1 MMNETIEQKQCKDCG
16 VPVTPKI
23 IHPNLCVD
31 CAAKHLEERRTQ
43 QSPNH
48 KPRSVVRAIA
58 REREVNAEVILSKQY
73 IDYMQSPQ
81 WLVRR
86 EAVLQRDEY
95 ICQACC
101 ERTATEVHHLN
112 YDHLGNEPMF
122 DLVSVCHDCHEQI
135 TKMDRE
141 K

>member
-1 MMNETIEQKQCKDCG
+1 MKNTIEPTQCKGCG
-16 VPVTPKI
+16 IPVTPKI

-31 CAAKHLEERRTQ
+31 CAAAHLEERRARAT
-43 QSPNH
+43 PDH
-48 KPRSVVRAIA
+48 KPRSVLRTIA
-58 REREVNAEVILSKQY
+58 RGREQNAEVIMSKQY
-73 IDYMQSPQ
+73 SDYLSSPQ

-101 ERTATEVHHLN
+101 ERTATEVHHLT

-122 DLVSVCHDCHEQI
+122 DLASVCHDCHEQI
-135 TKMDRE
+135 TNMDRS